1 MSSPPVDDLGILV
14 DEAHITQVRKEAEK
28 QYGQFTTEQWNGLRA
43 KCKSDL
49 FFLSYGILGYTRL
62 SPNLHGHL
70 CKWMESTASRQYR
83 EILLPRG
90 HFKSTIATI
99 ADTIQT
105 VLPDVNGDAIY
116 PRNLGTNCRLLIA
129 HETHDSAGRFLFGVA
144 GHFLNNP
151 MLMGLFPECVPT
163 SKIQRINKHE
173 LELPRNETWPEPT
186 IDTIGVGGKSQ
197 GRHYNKIKL
206 DDIIGDKAR
215 DSATEMQTAKDWIDN
230 IQAFFSM
237 FKMDQFDLVGTRWA
251 KNDVYAHVHQTYGDQ
266 LAKYIRPV
274 EEIIDGK
281 RVAIFPEEFTI
292 EQLAIIRKNKKVF
305 TAQYLNNPAEG
316 TGKFDKNWL
325 RYYTWLDGWRIRTG
339 GLIGSEQ
346 TVYLNACDI
355 IVIIDPATTGESGI
369 IVTATDRTNKTYVI
383 EAERKVYNPPA
394 LCEKIFQLVDRWRPR
409 LVAIEEVIFSAVY
422 KDYLQA
428 EMRLRNKN
436 FKLEM
441 VKTRQR
447 AKDDRVEGLANFF
460 SAGQIYFN
468 EGQTDL
474 IEEYTT
480 FGANDDYHLLDA
492 LAYGPGL
499 WRSGAVKLQID
510 SVAKAEKEIMN
521 RRSPMTGYS
530 NIKYG
535 GDK

>member
-1 MSSPPVDDLGILV
+1 MSSQPP
-14 DEAHITQVRKEAEK
+14 DELSPLLDEQHITEVRKAAEK
-28 QYGQFTTEQWNGLRA
+28 EYGKFTTEQYNGLRK

-105 VLPDVNGDAIY
+105 VLPDVNGDAVY

-163 SKIQRINKHE
+163 AKVQRINKHE
-173 LELPRNETWPEPT
+173 LELPRSETWPEPT

-215 DSATEMQTAKDWIDN
+215 DSATEMQTAIDWIDN

-251 KNDVYAHVHQTYGDQ
+251 KNDVYAHVHKTYGDK

-274 EEIIDGK
+274 EEMIDGK

-292 EQLAIIRKNKKVF
+292 EQLSIIRKNRKVF

-325 RYYTWLDGWRIRTG
+325 RYYNWMDSWRIKTQ
-339 GLIGSEQ
+339 GLVENI
-346 TVYLNACDI
+346 VYLNGCDI
-355 IVIIDPATTGESGI
+355 IVIVDPATKGETGYI
-369 IVTATDRTNKTYVI
+369 ITATDKQNKTYVL
-383 EAERKVYNPPA
+383 EAEKKIYSPPA
-394 LCEKIFQLVDRWRPR
+394 LCEKIFQSVTKWRPR

-422 KDYLQA
+422 KDYLQS
-428 EMRLRNKN
+428 EMRLRNQS
-436 FKLEM
+436 FQLEM

-474 IEEYTT
+474 IEEYNS
-480 FGANDDYHLLDA
+480 FGSSDDYHLLDA

-499 WRSGAVKLQID
+499 WRAGTSKLQLD
-510 SVAKAEKEIMN
+510 SINKAAKELIN
-521 RRSPMTGYS
+521 RRSPQTGYS

-535 GDK
+535 TSK